1 MESAKYEA
9 YEELLRLTGHR
20 TADVCRA
27 TGLNSSMFSHWKN
40 GAYTPKNDKLK
51 IIADFFE
58 VSPWVFW
65 ADVDEVQSYIRQ
77 NEVAAGSGRVNDSY
91 NVDYTDG
98 TGMVY
103 ETHKFN
109 HTADSGVSV
118 AKIVGDSMYPVLQDG
133 DTVLIKQTTEV
144 TPSDFAIVKINGDE
158 STCKHVEITDTGI
171 WLRAENK
178 EVFEDTFYTVQ
189 EVMTLP
195 VTIIG
200 KAVEIRRKL

>member
-1 MESAKYEA
+1 MESAKYEV

-51 IIADFFE
+51 VISDFFE

-65 ADVDEVQSYIRQ
+65 ADVDEVHTYIRQ
-77 NEVAAGSGRVNDSY
+77 NEVAAGPGRINDSY
-91 NVDYTDG
+91 GSEDAG
-98 TGMVY
+98 
-103 ETHKFN
+103 E
-109 HTADSGVSV
+109 SGL
-118 AKIVGDSMYPVLQDG
+118 AKARIVGDSMLPALHDG
-133 DTVLIKQTTEV
+133 DTVLIEPTTEV
-144 TPSDFAIVKINGDE
+144 SPSDFAIVKINGDE

-178 EVFEDTFYTVQ
+178 EVYADKFYTVQ

-200 KAVEIRRKL
+200 KAVEMRRKL